1 LLCCVGDLVEDVVV
15 WLPSDIATGT
25 DTNASI
31 RRRRGGSAAN
41 VAVSAAATGVPVRF
55 IGRVGA
61 DAIGAALV
69 TELLGA
75 GVDARV
81 QREGRTGTIVV
92 LVDTDGERSMLP
104 DRAAATELED
114 IDDAA
119 LDGVTWLHA
128 PAYSLVIEPLATTTV
143 KAIRAVQQ
151 VGGTVSIDAS
161 SVAIINEV
169 GASRFN
175 EMLADLGPDVV
186 LCNQDEG
193 VVLGVAARQGVAGV
207 ELTVVKSGADDVV
220 AYRGGEIVAA
230 VLPPHRSD
238 VRDTTGAGDAF
249 AAGFILAR
257 MDSDDIATAIGR
269 GNQSAAQL
277 LGQHSA

>member
-1 LLCCVGDLVEDVVV
+1 
-15 WLPSDIATGT
+15 
-25 DTNASI
+25 
-31 RRRRGGSAAN
+31 
-41 VAVSAAATGVPVRF
+41 
-55 IGRVGA
+55 
-61 DAIGAALV
+61 
-69 TELLGA
+69 
-75 GVDARV
+75 
-81 QREGRTGTIVV
+81 
-92 LVDTDGERSMLP
+92 MLP
-104 DRAAATELED
+104 DRAAATELVD
-114 IDDAA
+114 IDEAA
-119 LDGVTWLHA
+119 LDGVSWLHA

-143 KAIRAVQQ
+143 QAIRAVQQ
-151 VGGTVSIDAS
+151 IGGTVSIDAS
-161 SVAIINEV
+161 SVAIIDEV
-169 GASRFN
+169 GASHFN
-175 EMLADLGPDVV
+175 EMLAELRPDVV

-193 VVLGVAARQGVAGV
+193 VVLGVAARQGIAGV

-230 VLPPHRSD
+230 VLPPHLSD